1 MRDLAPEQRTP
12 TESDAVLDDLM
23 SEVRRTRSM
32 LRTALDSHRGI
43 RAFEVVEA
51 RQHSADA
58 LESFV
63 AALDERLL
71 PVPRQIRDELRLMRS
86 LSARS

>member
-1 MRDLAPEQRTP
+1 VSDPAVESRTV
-12 TESDAVLDDLM
+12 TESELFLDDLM
-23 SEVRRTRSM
+23 TEVRRTRSE
-32 LRTALDSHRGI
+32 LRTALDSHRGM

-51 RQHSADA
+51 RQQSAAA

>member
-1 MRDLAPEQRTP
+1 VTDGDLI
-12 TESDAVLDDLM
+12 LDDLM
-23 SEVRRTRSM
+23 GEVRRTRSE

-51 RQHSADA
+51 RQQSTAA

-63 AALDERLL
+63 AALNDRLL
-71 PVPRQIRDELRLMRS
+71 PVPRLIRDELRLMRS
-86 LSARS
+86 LSART